1 MRGALVLL
9 VACSAPPAHPV
20 ALPAATT
27 ICYAG
32 VATGMGQKS
41 RTIARR
47 TVDPAA
53 HQIIEDVTHDQ
64 AAAHGA
70 KSFHVVMDVT
80 GDHFTMTETGGAFTG
95 SGTLTGE
102 PWQWTAWSSVSQIPN
117 TGIEVSSDDVAS
129 PSNLKNRKEI
139 RQGGKVL
146 ATTEESLEAFD
157 CAQWDAEKAAL
168 AVPAADETAC
178 DRACRNYATL
188 KFWQAAGEVAE
199 TERTARTAELQHN
212 LDSGLPNCITQCV
225 SANNGAQTA
234 CFGAAKSVDELN
246 ACL

>member
-1 MRGALVLL
+1 MKRALLL
-9 VACSAPPAHPV
+9 LAACSAPPAHPV
-20 ALPAATT
+20 ELPAATT

-32 VATGMGQKS
+32 VASGMGQKS

-64 AAAHGA
+64 AGAHGA
-70 KSFHVVMDVT
+70 KSFHVVMDIT

-102 PWQWTAWSSVSQIPN
+102 PWQWTSWSSVSQIPN
-117 TGIEVSSDDVAS
+117 TGIEVTSDDAVS
-129 PSNLKNRKEI
+129 PSEMRSTKQI
-139 RQGGKVL
+139 RQKSELL
-146 ATTEESLEAFD
+146 ATTEEVLQPFD
-157 CAQWDAEKAAL
+157 CTQWDAEKAAL
-168 AVPAADETAC
+168 AVPAADEAAC
-178 DRACRNYATL
+178 DRACRNFATL
-188 KFWQAAGEVAE
+188 KFWQANGEQDKNKI
-199 TERTARTAELQHN
+199 AELQRN

-234 CFGAAKSVDELN
+234 CFGAAKSVDELS